1 MGYLMALKNTLLNDA
16 THRHTNNFVTNA
28 FSVMDFHDYK
38 YLGFLSVFR
47 LKTCQ
52 IFTLLCSVLSNLQG
66 GRKIKKSIALNYMA
80 LLNTTKAQF
89 LIKHGCAEAEVEAEV
104 EMMNRNGI

>member
-1 MGYLMALKNTLLNDA
+1 MALKNTLLNDA

-38 YLGFLSVFR
+38 YVGFLSVFR

-66 GRKIKKSIALNYMA
+66 GRENKKIHSMKL
-80 LLNTTKAQF
+80 
-89 LIKHGCAEAEVEAEV
+89 HGFTE
-104 EMMNRNGI
+104 RNQGTISNQTWLC